1 MVFRPY
7 RALAALSIIF
17 ETCRSKRSFELNV
30 TSRTVRESTLVTKV
44 ATEVGGVRRLITIS
58 RLLL

>member
-1 MVFRPY
+1 MVFRPQ

-30 TSRTVRESTLVTKV
+30 TPRTVGESTLVRKN
-44 ATEVGGVRRLITIS
+44 AAEVGGLCRLIIIS
-58 RLLL
+58 RLLP

>member
-1 MVFRPY
+1 MVFRPR

-17 ETCRSKRSFELNV
+17 ETCRAKRSFELNMMP
-30 TSRTVRESTLVTKV
+30 RTVRESTLVRKV
-44 ATEVGGVRRLITIS
+44 AAEVGGDRKLIIIS